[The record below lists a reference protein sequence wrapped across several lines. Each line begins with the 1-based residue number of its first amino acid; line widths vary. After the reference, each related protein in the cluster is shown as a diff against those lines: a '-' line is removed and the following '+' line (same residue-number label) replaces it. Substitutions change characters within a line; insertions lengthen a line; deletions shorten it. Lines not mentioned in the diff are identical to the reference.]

1 MDYKLYAFAD
11 EAGKMMDLQIAA
23 MKRNGLQG
31 LEIRNVEGTNVS
43 RISLEKAKQVRQ
55 KLDFVGTGHGRA
67 GIHQGKSKALCQ
79 PQGNEDRTGDRR

>member
-43 RISLEKAKQVRQ
+43 RISLETGCFLCCKFQFIA
-55 KLDFVGTGHGRA
+55 LFV
-67 GIHQGKSKALCQ
+67 
-79 PQGNEDRTGDRR
+79 

>member
-1 MDYKLYAFAD
+1 MDYKMYAFAD

-43 RISLEKAKQVRQ
+43 RISLEKAKR
-55 KLDFVGTGHGRA
+55 L
-67 GIHQGKSKALCQ
+67 
-79 PQGNEDRTGDRR
+79 N